1 MEAMAAVSLAANILQ
16 FSIFAKDCYREI
28 KEIRASTR
36 GVSKKNTDLL
46 ESTSRM
52 EDMLGPISTGLG
64 FLEGDLT
71 PTEHQIRVVA
81 RKCQR
86 MARELQED
94 IESRSVKDRSNVMEV
109 ALNAVKG
116 RWRMAEV
123 DKKMADWE
131 DMKKELFQLLNLH
144 ISQQQSGV
152 KVALADLNNQTLQLG
167 MAHSSNLDQ
176 MQSNILTA
184 ISRDCESQQAVVD
197 VIAKLFEWTKGVHSL
212 KKGQVILQ
220 SLRFDEMV
228 DRRDGIVEAQ
238 PRTFQW
244 VEKPKLS
251 FLEWLS
257 KDDGLYWVT
266 GHPGSGKSTLMKYLS
281 RHGTTH
287 EKLEQWAAPKTLVK
301 ASFYFWFSGTP
312 LQKSQQG
319 LLRSL
324 LFEILRQCP
333 SLIPKVCQSRWF
345 SDLAVPWTRSEL
357 METLKSLTLEST
369 TTKFFFLIDGLDEYQ
384 DNAGL
389 TGVREGGVSAHVR
402 DIIEVINVLAGFQDI
417 KLCVSSRPWS
427 AFEKAFGQS
436 SHRKLC
442 VHNEN
447 REDIDRYIQERFMS
461 SPAYQESLIPPE
473 DLGRL
478 SNSMV
483 EDSGGVFLWV
493 SLVVENLVQ
502 GLENGDKLDEL
513 RKRFEETPK
522 TLHAMFERMLNSV
535 EEVYHKQAA
544 QILQVAFHSRA
555 PMYVAVYSFIDNDNL
570 SFAGDPRPWTKDEC
584 VGISKTT
591 EGRLKVRCP
600 DLIKIKGS
608 SSNMTTAQRMTK
620 HQVEFLHRTVK
631 DFLGLQDTQKMLRDR
646 IKESFDPIQFISKG
660 LLAHIRGAELAGGQI
675 WSATSWEMFQ
685 LLDEIT
691 YYVSELEQTTKAPQF
706 ELLDK
711 LQETIEKQTRRRDVL
726 LDGDSFVSIMAQK
739 DMHLYVQEKLPE
751 ALRGPGAPLLG
762 SVLFPRWQR
771 PRWHADGLP
780 HPSVEM
786 VELFLKHGA
795 KTREL
800 SKDKKMTIWSQY
812 MARIYRAQVE
822 LRDNAKL
829 RETHISIIRLF
840 LEHDADPKADCVV
853 GYTDARPT
861 VGRARGIK
869 YPVYKDIE
877 SIVKEVFEPD
887 ERQYLE
893 LLLKRRRSSLFSRM
907 TLKD

>member
-1 MEAMAAVSLAANILQ
+1 MEAMAAVSLAANVLQ
-16 FSIFAKDCYREI
+16 FTLFAKDCYSGI
-28 KEIRASTR
+28 KEIRRSMKGHT
-36 GVSKKNTDLL
+36 KKDDDLV

-52 EDMLGPISTGLG
+52 EDMLGSISSGLG
-64 FLEGDLT
+64 FLEGELT
-71 PTEHQIRVVA
+71 PTEHQIRNVA

-94 IESRSVKDRSNVMEV
+94 VESRSVKDRSNKMEV
-109 ALNAVKG
+109 VLNAVKG

-123 DKKMADWE
+123 DKKMAEWE
-131 DMKKELFQLLNLH
+131 DMKKELFQLLNFY

-152 KVALADLNNQTLQLG
+152 KVALADLKDQTLQLG
-167 MAHSSNLDQ
+167 MAHSSDLDQ
-176 MQSNILTA
+176 MQSNIMA
-184 ISRDCESQQAVVD
+184 AFSRDCESQAAVVD
-197 VIAKLFEWTKGVHSL
+197 IVAKLFEWTKGVHSL

-257 KDDGLYWVT
+257 KDDGFYWVT

-281 RHGTTH
+281 RHETTH
-287 EKLEQWAAPKTLVK
+287 EKLKQWAAPKTLVK
-301 ASFYFWFSGTP
+301 ASFYFWFSGTS
-312 LQKSQQG
+312 LQKSQEG

-333 SLIPKVCQSRWF
+333 SLIPRVCQSRWL

-357 METLKSLTLEST
+357 MDTLKSLTLKST
-369 TTKFFFLIDGLDEYQ
+369 KTKFFFLIDGLDEYQ

-389 TGVREGGVSAHVR
+389 TGVREGGVPAHVR
-402 DIIEVINVLAGFQDI
+402 DIIEVINVLAALQDI
-417 KLCVSSRPWS
+417 KLCVSSRPWL
-427 AFEKAFGQS
+427 AFEKAFGQA
-436 SHRKLC
+436 SHRKLY

-447 REDIDRYIQERFMS
+447 REDIDRYIRERFMS

-473 DLGRL
+473 DLQKL
-478 SNSMV
+478 SGSMV
-483 EDSGGVFLWV
+483 KDSGGVFLWV
-493 SLVVENLVQ
+493 SLVVENLVR
-502 GLENGDKLDEL
+502 GLENGDQLDEL
-513 RKRFEETPK
+513 RKRFDETPK

-535 EEVYHKQAA
+535 EGVYHKQAA
-544 QILQVAFHSRA
+544 QILQVAFHARA
-555 PMYVAVYSFIDNDNL
+555 PMYVAVYSFIGDDL
-570 SFAGDPRPWTKDEC
+570 SFSGDPKPWTEDEC
-584 VGISKTT
+584 LRISETT
-591 EGRLKVRCP
+591 ESRLKVRCP

-608 SSNMTTAQRMTK
+608 SSTMTTAQRMTK

-631 DFLGLQDTQKMLRDR
+631 DFLRLEDTQKMLQDR
-646 IKESFDPIQFISKG
+646 IKESFDPIKFISKG
-660 LLAHIRGAELAGGQI
+660 LLAHIRGAELAGDQT
-675 WSATSWEMFQ
+675 WSPTSWEMFQ

-691 YYVSELEQTTKAPQF
+691 YYVSELEQTTEAPQL

-711 LQETIEKQTRRRDVL
+711 LHETIAKQTGKSDVL

-739 DMHLYVQEKLPE
+739 DMHLYVNRKLRKV
-751 ALRGPGAPLLG
+751 LHGPGAPLLG
-762 SVLFPRWQR
+762 SILFPRWQR

-786 VELFLKHGA
+786 VKLFLKHGA
-795 KTREL
+795 KTGEL
-800 SKDKKMTIWSQY
+800 SKDRKTSLWSQY
-812 MARIYRAQVE
+812 MARIYRAKVE

-829 RETHISIIRLF
+829 RETHISIIRIF
-840 LEHDADPKADCVV
+840 LEHDADPKTECVV